1 MLEIVLILLLILANG
16 VFAMSEIAVVS
27 SRKARLQQLSN
38 EGNRAAKA
46 ALGLAEN
53 PNRFLS
59 TVQIGITLV
68 GIFAGAYGG
77 ATLAEP
83 LAERLDDVPTL
94 APYADGLSLA
104 LVILLITYLSLVLGE
119 LVPKRL
125 ALTRPEAI
133 ASLVATPMSLLSK
146 LAAPLVWLLSAST
159 GAVLRLFRV
168 KEGQD
173 ETVSEEEITVLLDQA
188 TQAGVFHETEQELV
202 ENVFWL
208 GDRSAG
214 SLMLPRRD
222 IAWLDINATPEDIR
236 AALKHHP
243 YNRFV
248 VAEGN
253 LDKVLGFVEVRR
265 LLSSYLDG
273 IVPKLAD
280 LLEPP
285 LYFPETTPA
294 LMVLER
300 FRDTGVPFGLVL
312 DEYGGVEGLITLN
325 NVLETLVEDE
335 DLQTQIVQRED
346 GSWLLDG
353 LWSVDEF
360 KEQFELTTLPGE
372 DDHDFRTLGGFVVTY
387 LGHIPKAGE
396 TFDWGGFRF
405 EIIDMDGHRVDKLL
419 LERLP
424 VEGLV
429 DPSQE
434 AREQRPRSRH
444 VEGVMATLS
453 LD

>member
-1 MLEIVLILLLILANG
+1 MLEIILIFVLILANG

-38 EGNRAAKA
+38 EGNRAASA
-46 ALGLAEN
+46 ALAEN

-83 LAERLDDVPTL
+83 LAEWLDDVPAL

-104 LVILLITYLSLVLGE
+104 VVIMIITYLSLVLGE

-133 ASLVATPMSLLSK
+133 ASLVAAPMSLLSR

-168 KEGQD
+168 KED
-173 ETVSEEEITVLLDQA
+173 KEETVSEEEITVLLGQA
-188 TQAGVFHETEQELV
+188 TQAGVFHEAEQELV
-202 ENVFWL
+202 KNVFWL

-222 IAWLDINATPEDIR
+222 IAWLDLNATPEDIR
-236 AALKHHP
+236 SALKHHP

-265 LLSSYLDG
+265 LLSSYLEG
-273 IVPKLAD
+273 VVPKLAD

-294 LMVLER
+294 LKVLER

-335 DLQTQIVQRED
+335 DEETRIVERED

-353 LWSVDEF
+353 LLGIDEF
-360 KEQFELTTLPGE
+360 KERFAITALPGE

-387 LGHIPKAGE
+387 LGHIPKVGE
-396 TFDWGGFRF
+396 AFQWQSLHF
-405 EIIDMDGHRVDKLL
+405 EVLDMDGHRVDKLL
-419 LERLP
+419 FRR
-424 VEGLV
+424 VG
-429 DPSQE
+429 QE
-434 AREQRPRSRH
+434 D
-444 VEGVMATLS
+444 LS
-453 LD
+453 